1 MSECPS
7 CGVELET
14 PLGCTACGSLFELDG
29 QPSPFEIFGLEPS
42 WVIDATELR
51 RRLLRFSR
59 IVHPD
64 YFGQATPQER
74 ERAETSSALLN
85 SAHEVLVDAVRRAD
99 WLVAALGGPSE
110 ADERQ
115 MPQEFLIEVLEWNET
130 LEEARDAGTGSGSA
144 ARTGLQQLQDELEQR
159 RGTTLRELGEVL
171 EPLPES
177 SDPVLSRARR
187 LLNAIRYLDR
197 ALEQIRALR
206 LEDPS
211 PR

>member
-7 CGVELET
+7 CGVELEM

-42 WVIDATELR
+42 WTIDATELR

-64 YFGQATPQER
+64 YFGSATAQER
-74 ERAETSSALLN
+74 ERAESSSALLN
-85 SAHEVLVDAVRRAD
+85 SAHEVLSDAVRRAD
-99 WLVAALGGPSE
+99 WLVAARGGPSE

-115 MPQEFLIEVLEWNET
+115 MPQEFLMEVLEWNET
-130 LEEARDAGTGSGSA
+130 LEEAREGDVGSA
-144 ARTGLQQLQDELEQR
+144 PRAGLEEFQDKLEQR
-159 RGTTLRELGEVL
+159 REATLLDLGHLL

-177 SDPVLSRARR
+177 GAEVLSRARR